1 MGLDLGL
8 NQNLMY
14 SALIYG
20 SGACLEAE
28 SNDPYRHDPRRK
40 RFSGSRGPA
49 STPASPNH
57 TTKPKISSA
66 SSLLTMPS
74 KGLMKPIPSVQLLL
88 KAQPAALTPGPT
100 GVGSEGP

>member
-1 MGLDLGL
+1 MIPNVPTTNPG
-8 NQNLMY
+8 
-14 SALIYG
+14 
-20 SGACLEAE
+20 GAQWE
-28 SNDPYRHDPRRK
+28 SRPRFHTR
-40 RFSGSRGPA
+40 
-49 STPASPNH
+49 SPSQ
-57 TTKPKISSA
+57 TTTPKISNA